1 MLKKVKTAVVGCG
14 MISDIYLKNLRSM
27 FSIIEL
33 AGCSS
38 RSMEKVEQKAAQY
51 GIKAMTIEEIM
62 ADDSIELVINLTTPT
77 AHYAVTKE
85 LLESEKHVYTEKV
98 LALEL
103 DQAED
108 LIQTAKRKQLY
119 LGAAPDTFLG
129 SAAQTARFILDSGI
143 IGEPT
148 GFTAVLNRDNRV
160 GAEFIPYLA
169 EAGGGIGFDV
179 GIYYIS
185 VLNFILGPAR
195 HVSGMMKTRN
205 PKRTHF
211 LPSKEDYCNTYEMK
225 CENQM
230 AGNIEYSNGAV
241 GTVLFNSES
250 IMNPY
255 PELAIYG
262 TQGIMYLSDPDAFG
276 GNVRVLQRGQ
286 QEMINFPSNYGF
298 SDNSRGVGAADLAW
312 AIRQG
317 REPRAS
323 KEMAYHSL
331 EILHGIAGSSKSGKV
346 YEMKSGFIQPAPLP
360 QGYQKQTHFGHFEA
374 DEEAAL
380 AYLR

>member
-1 MLKKVKTAVVGCG
+1 MKKVKTAVVGCG

-33 AGCSS
+33 VGCSS
-38 RSMEKVEQKAAQY
+38 RSMEKAEQKAAQY
-51 GIKAMTIEEIM
+51 GIKAMTIAEIM
-62 ADDSIELVINLTTPT
+62 DDEDIELVINLTTPT

-85 LLESEKHVYTEKV
+85 LLESGKHVYTEKV

-108 LIQTAKRKQLY
+108 LMQTAERKQVY

-129 SAAQTARFILDSGI
+129 SAAQTARFVLDSGI

-185 VLNFILGPAR
+185 VLTSLLGPVR
-195 HVSGMMKTRN
+195 QVSGMMRTRN
-205 PKRTHF
+205 PQRTHF
-211 LPSKEDYCNTYEMK
+211 LPSKEEYCTSYEMK

-230 AGNIEYSNGAV
+230 AGTVEYKNGAV

-262 TQGIMYLSDPDAFG
+262 TQGIMYLPDPDAFG
-276 GNVRVLQRGQ
+276 GKVRVLQRGQ
-286 QEMINFPSNYGF
+286 QEMMNFPSNYGF
-298 SDNSRGVGAADLAW
+298 SDNSRGVGAAELAW

-317 REPRAS
+317 RAPRAS

-331 EILHGIAGSSKSGKV
+331 EILHGIANSSKTGKV
-346 YEMKSGFIQPAPLP
+346 YQMKSDFSQPCPLP
-360 QGYQKQTHFGHFEA
+360 QGYLKQTHFGHFEA
-374 DEEAAL
+374 EEEAAL
-380 AYLR
+380 AYER